1 MDKNALVLVAGNSF
15 YDRDHRIFHASYWPY
30 HCHTGIDHLW
40 VVMVQKDAIFIDLLQ
55 FVPLLIGILLAAV
68 QFFLEMQRKCLKL
81 TLHLPYSQKK
91 MVMSMLAYGVLA
103 LVTCFAMSFIM
114 MGVYLPQHF
123 TSELV
128 QRVLLSAAPW
138 FLPDL
143 PVICLFHGFAWNP
156 HGSAGF

>member
-1 MDKNALVLVAGNSF
+1 
-15 YDRDHRIFHASYWPY
+15 
-30 HCHTGIDHLW
+30 
-40 VVMVQKDAIFIDLLQ
+40 
-55 FVPLLIGILLAAV
+55 
-68 QFFLEMQRKCLKL
+68 
-81 TLHLPYSQKK
+81 
-91 MVMSMLAYGVLA
+91 MLAYGVLA

-123 TSELV
+123 TVSWCSVFYYL
-128 QRVLLSAAPW
+128 RLHG